1 VSPST
6 IRAALGTG
14 SESRLTALLAASVVG
29 IYLLVVVGATAALA
43 EAARACS
50 SWPGCAG
57 ADLTRPA
64 VLVALGHRVAAA
76 AVGLLVILTAVV
88 AFRAGA
94 TGRVRLAMAAALALF
109 PVQVSV
115 GALVAVGGGSA
126 GPLVSNAHLLVGMT
140 IFGALVLA
148 LAWQLEVE
156 TGSDDERSVRDPTDL
171 EPPEPVADD
180 LRADPGPPL
189 SGLAR
194 VRAVGSAYVQLM
206 KPRLMWLL
214 CLVASAGMALAAT
227 TGGGG
232 LTLPVV
238 AATLVGGVLAIGA
251 SGTFNHVLERDID
264 KRMERTADR
273 PVATHEVPVRNA
285 FAFGGLLT
293 VAALGAFL
301 TVNLLAAALGLA
313 AIVFYSVIYTLVL
326 KPNTVQN
333 TVIGGAAGALPALIG
348 WTAVTGDV
356 GLPGLALAGVI
367 FLWTPAHFYNL
378 ALAYRDDYER
388 GGFPMLP
395 VVRGETVTRKH
406 ILLYLAATLLAATVL
421 AEVTALGWLYA
432 GTTVLLG
439 AVFLVAVVRLHY
451 EQTEDAAFRAF
462 HASNAYLGLLLLA
475 IVLDALVV

>member
-1 VSPST
+1 VSLPDP
-6 IRAALGTG
+6 RAVLGTG
-14 SESRLTALLAASVVG
+14 GESRLTALLAASVLGV
-29 IYLLVVVGATAALA
+29 YLLVVVGATAALA

-57 ADLTRPA
+57 ADLSEPA
-64 VLVALGHRVAAA
+64 VLVALGHRAAA
-76 AVGLLVILTAVV
+76 TLVGGLVLVTAVV
-88 AFRAGA
+88 GFRADA
-94 TGRVRLAMAAALALF
+94 DRRVRAALLAALALF

-115 GALVAVGGGSA
+115 GALVATSGA
-126 GPLVSNAHLLVGMT
+126 APLVSNGHLLVGMT

-148 LAWQLEVE
+148 LAWRLEAE
-156 TGSDDERSVRDPTDL
+156 TGTDDRSAVRNPDDL
-171 EPPEPVADD
+171 ERPEPVDAATTAGST
-180 LRADPGPPL
+180 RPSL
-189 SGLAR
+189 SGVAR
-194 VRAVGSAYVQLM
+194 VRAVGGAYVQLM

-227 TGGGG
+227 TTPGG
-232 LTLPVV
+232 LSVPVV

-251 SGTFNHVLERDID
+251 SGTYNHVLERDID

-285 FAFGGLLT
+285 LAFAGLLT
-293 VAALGAFL
+293 VVALGAFL
-301 TVNLLAAALGLA
+301 SVNLLAAALGLA

-348 WTAVTGDV
+348 WAAVTGDI

-421 AEVTALGWLYA
+421 AELTTLGWLYA
-432 GTTVLLG
+432 ATTVALG

-451 EQTEDAAFRAF
+451 ERSESAAFRAF
-462 HASNAYLGLLLLA
+462 HASNAYLGALLLA
-475 IVLDALVV
+475 IVVDALVV